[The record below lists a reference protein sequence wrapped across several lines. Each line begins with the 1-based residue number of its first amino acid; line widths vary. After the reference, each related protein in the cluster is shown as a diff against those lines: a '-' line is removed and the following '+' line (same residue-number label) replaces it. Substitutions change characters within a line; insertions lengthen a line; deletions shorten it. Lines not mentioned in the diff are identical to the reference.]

1 MKFDIFSPVA
11 LSEKGQRDNQEDN
24 IFPALGS
31 ITSDDRLFLV
41 CDGMGGHEKGEVA
54 SAAVSNAVSKWIND
68 NTSSDGVLDDEIV
81 VEAIK
86 YARKQLDEL
95 DDGSVRKMGTTLTMV
110 CLHNGGVTM
119 GHIGD
124 SRIYHIRPS
133 QRRILYKTI
142 DHSLV
147 YDLFM
152 AGDIAYE
159 DMATSNR
166 RNVITRALMPG
177 EDNDVN
183 IDLAHTTDV
192 LPGDYFYLCS
202 DGMLEQMSDSELVSL
217 LASEV
222 SDESK
227 IEQLRAA
234 TMGNKDNH
242 SAILIKIKGVSNEVG
257 DDQLVNDEKTSNYN
271 EVSLLAR
278 MAAKAAEPAPVSPL
292 DMQAP
297 AAPVPQMPPAPPA
310 PAPAADQVAQ
320 AEEDDEIKVVSEEP
334 GRRAR
339 VQDVDDFEDYKP
351 KAADGNL
358 WLKALI
364 GLLAAAVVFGAAYLI
379 WNKFHGDKSTDQ
391 SGDAKEL
398 MENIENKNTGN
409 SGGENTS
416 QGSKNVTRSTQNSQG
431 QATSNSA
438 SKGTN
443 NGGQKKDNKFVKG
456 IGDAQKAQ
464 GDDAHKAYEG
474 INKPKTEKQKQEEK
488 TKNAILNRK
497 NGGK

>member
-11 LSEKGQRDNQEDN
+11 LNELGQRDNQEDN
-24 IFPALGS
+24 IFPALGA
-31 ITSDDRLFLV
+31 ITSNDRLFLV

-54 SAAVSNAVSKWIND
+54 SATVSNAVSKWIND
-68 NTSSDGVLDDEIV
+68 HISSDGMLDDEIV

-133 QRRILYKTI
+133 QRRVLYKTI

-152 AGDIAYE
+152 AGDISYE

-202 DGMLEQMSDSELVSL
+202 DGMLEQMSDSELISL
-217 LASEV
+217 LASDV
-222 SDESK
+222 TDESK

-257 DDQLVNDEKTSNYN
+257 DDQLINDEKTSHYN

-278 MAAKAAEPAPVSPL
+278 MAAKANEPAPVSPIGV
-292 DMQAP
+292 QAQAAP
-297 AAPVPQMPPAPPA
+297 AAPPAAMPAPPVAA
-310 PAPAADQVAQ
+310 PVVE
-320 AEEDDEIKVVSEEP
+320 AEEDDEIKVVSEGP

-339 VQDVDDFEDYKP
+339 VQHMNDFDDYKP
-351 KAADGNL
+351 KPTDANL
-358 WLKALI
+358 WLKVLI
-364 GLLAAAVVFGAAYLI
+364 GLLAAAVVFGAAYLL
-379 WNKFHGDKSTDQ
+379 WNKFHNDKSPDQ

-398 MENIENKNTGN
+398 ISDIENKNAGN
-409 SGGENTS
+409 SGGGSAS
-416 QGSKNVTRSTQNSQG
+416 QGSKNVTRSTQSSQG
-431 QATSNSA
+431 QTTNNSV

-464 GDDAHKAYEG
+464 NDDAHKAYDG
-474 INKPKTEKQKQEEK
+474 INKPKTEKQQQQEK

-497 NGGK
+497 NGDN

>member
-11 LSEKGQRDNQEDN
+11 LNELGQRDNQEDN
-24 IFPALGS
+24 IFPALGA
-31 ITSDDRLFLV
+31 ITSNDRLFLV

-54 SAAVSNAVSKWIND
+54 SATVSNAVSKWIND
-68 NTSSDGVLDDEIV
+68 HISSDGMLDDEIV

-133 QRRILYKTI
+133 QRRVLYKTI

-152 AGDIAYE
+152 AGDISYE

-202 DGMLEQMSDSELVSL
+202 DGMLEQMSDSELISL
-217 LASEV
+217 LASDV
-222 SDESK
+222 TDESK

-257 DDQLVNDEKTSNYN
+257 DDQLINDEKTSHYN

-278 MAAKAAEPAPVSPL
+278 MAAKANEPAPVSPIGV
-292 DMQAP
+292 QAQAAP
-297 AAPVPQMPPAPPA
+297 AAPPAAMPAPPVAA
-310 PAPAADQVAQ
+310 PVVE
-320 AEEDDEIKVVSEEP
+320 AEEDDEIKVVSEGP

-339 VQDVDDFEDYKP
+339 VQHMNDFDDYKP
-351 KAADGNL
+351 KPTDANL
-358 WLKALI
+358 WLKVLI

-379 WNKFHGDKSTDQ
+379 WNKFHGDDSSAQ
-391 SGDAKEL
+391 SEEAKE
-398 MENIENKNTGN
+398 MIESIESKSGGNTGGVKA
-409 SGGENTS
+409 SQSSKGVSHNT
-416 QGSKNVTRSTQNSQG
+416 QSTQG
-431 QATSNSA
+431 QASNNS
-438 SKGTN
+438 
-443 NGGQKKDNKFVKG
+443 
-456 IGDAQKAQ
+456 AQKATNA
-464 GDDAHKAYEG
+464 GGSDKKANGKREEFESIGKSLTDKGHQQYNG
-474 INKPKTEKQKQEEK
+474 YKKPNQKQQTQSAILKRKQEENNK
-488 TKNAILNRK
+488 DN
-497 NGGK
+497 